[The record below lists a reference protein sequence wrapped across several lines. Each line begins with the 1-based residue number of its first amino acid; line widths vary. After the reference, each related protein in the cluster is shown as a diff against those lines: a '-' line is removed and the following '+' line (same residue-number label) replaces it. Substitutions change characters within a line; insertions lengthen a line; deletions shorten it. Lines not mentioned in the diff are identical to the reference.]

1 MNRFETERKEI
12 RLAYEEKKA
21 LLKDDLDEKMNAL
34 RAEYNV
40 KIRALAAER
49 EAAVAKVDEAYAN
62 WVAERKD
69 RKDRTA
75 YDVLSRLMRI
85 CGEKQTD
92 TIAFTLDSE
101 MGGGSGGG
109 QVQADASINPQDTEV
124 SRADDAGRQI
134 IHWVLLKLANRQPN
148 QPRAWRRPCR
158 PTTEH
163 YSIRDIPPRPSIF
176 HRTAPNFD
184 FGSKEQQFI
193 IPTTKRKRNELN
205 AKNHELRLRPLRWPS
220 GCGILLPTVR

>member
-101 MGGGSGGG
+101 MGGG
-109 QVQADASINPQDTEV
+109 
-124 SRADDAGRQI
+124 
-134 IHWVLLKLANRQPN
+134 
-148 QPRAWRRPCR
+148 
-158 PTTEH
+158 
-163 YSIRDIPPRPSIF
+163 
-176 HRTAPNFD
+176 
-184 FGSKEQQFI
+184 
-193 IPTTKRKRNELN
+193 
-205 AKNHELRLRPLRWPS
+205 
-220 GCGILLPTVR
+220 